1 MEIKVIPAI
10 AVTLG
15 LGVFVFAIA
24 SGGSKKKGAF
34 NDAVEGVID
43 FNAKAIADTLYDA
56 MRQTDWTDEEK
67 KVTIFSALEGLT
79 ENQFRSVKGAF
90 GLKKYNTYFGN
101 QWLAPY
107 SYDLK
112 KWLYEELSKSAY
124 STLKQQFPNSL

>member
-1 MEIKVIPAI
+1 MEIKVLPAI
-10 AVTLG
+10 AITLG

-24 SGGSKKKGAF
+24 SGGNKRKAF
-34 NDAVEGVID
+34 NDAVEGVPD
-43 FNAKAIADTLYDA
+43 FNPKIIADSLYDS
-56 MRQTDWTDEEK
+56 MRETDFSDEEK
-67 KVTIFSALEGLT
+67 KISIFSTLEGIS
-79 ENQFRSVKGAF
+79 ENQFKQVIAKF

-107 SYDLK
+107 SYGLR